1 MKPINDPSMRAAPQ
15 SQHSKGTA
23 TSSQRLKAPGRAIR
37 TTSAETN
44 HDDSPDNSIREKR
57 LPLVIH
63 LPLLILQTLHTVFV
77 ALLAKFLPSA
87 VHTTTH
93 STLEQYDNEEVYRNE
108 NCTLPELPVL
118 ASPALTTLLDTA
130 LYHANEAELVPTT
143 CAASRLLQQF
153 LEMKEAS
160 ATVLR
165 ECRWMVGVPFVPLEL
180 DEHDVAG
187 GSAGVVLENGRVVSG
202 GRDDVTDCGSVGGW
216 DGVSEDAKWNEFD
229 TVQDFASQCFSAAKE
244 AIHRLTT
251 DRLADSANLTL
262 QDSISSMGEDGK
274 KDEVDHHGVHNSK
287 THLQQQPIPSCDLTS
302 AELERCYRSQPRSTC
317 WESPRLYCPDYS
329 WADDCITG
337 CQRLLRN
344 LSKHKF
350 ISLVGAH
357 GWTRYTASS
366 SSFDCDAHVVHPPTY
381 ASCTPH
387 PFPSLEAVHA
397 LKYLASDLLSNTI
410 PSHLNQFR
418 AAVEANAVVSKR
430 IYLVKCEY
438 RAPIRAHMESWMALK
453 AAPKLEVV
461 ERYLREFHGVAGDV
475 RNTGVEGIA
484 TKSSTHGTI
493 RRKSSS
499 TTSSDTVSS
508 LQKHRDSLEKLIS
521 EYWKHPSFLEA
532 LQLERLC
539 ERLEM
544 EMSQI
549 LLPLSHL
556 ATEIMDKWKG
566 RLRAVA
572 VITSELED
580 DDLEDNSD
588 DDEESVELIIEEILG
603 WREVPHMREL
613 LKCLKSILCRKP
625 GPDESSGIRPLLLD
639 LQGVPRKNDDL
650 MDLSVEVPF
659 YQPPPKNNLPFHC
672 LSSLI
677 HNPSQDSAV
686 DPWYYLEHFIQRI
699 ETLLKL
705 VDRPDS
711 PLVIA
716 DDRGIGRWQ
725 ELVDDCIKAWD
736 SDLFR
741 AQYQDWY
748 DMVTRQRGLNA
759 GTDAS
764 SLLQISE
771 NIREAEI
778 ELSIAMASKGQ
789 LELVRQR
796 LEALTIDK
804 MARYFVLAQIVND
817 VALREL
823 NENIIVLPTPKDMT
837 SDFPELTALGL
848 FGTQMILS
856 KEVLPIG

>member
-15 SQHSKGTA
+15 SQLSKGT
-23 TSSQRLKAPGRAIR
+23 TSSSGQTVP
-37 TTSAETN
+37 TYSPETN
-44 HDDSPDNSIREKR
+44 LDESPEKPSREKR
-57 LPLVIH
+57 LPLFIH
-63 LPLLILQTLHTVFV
+63 LPLLILQPLHSLLIALV
-77 ALLAKFLPSA
+77 AKIFPSA
-87 VHTTTH
+87 FDTTSH
-93 STLEQYDNEEVYRNE
+93 PHLEQFHNEEVYRNE

-180 DEHDVAG
+180 DDQGVAV
-187 GSAGVVLENGRVVSG
+187 GSAGVVLEDGRVISG
-202 GRDDVTDCGSVGGW
+202 GRDDATDCGSIVGW
-216 DGVSEDAKWNEFD
+216 DGVSEDTKWNEFD
-229 TVQDFASQCFSAAKE
+229 TIQDFASQCFSAAKE

-251 DRLADSANLTL
+251 DRLAESANLTL
-262 QDSISSMGEDGK
+262 QDAISSMSEDGNK
-274 KDEVDHHGVHNSK
+274 EEIDHGPDHGVHDSNAPM
-287 THLQQQPIPSCDLTS
+287 QQQPAPSFDVTNS
-302 AELERCYRSQPRSTC
+302 EIGRCYRAQPRSTC

-337 CQRLLRN
+337 CQRILRN
-344 LSKHKF
+344 LLKHKF
-350 ISLVGAH
+350 VSLVGAN
-357 GWTRYTASS
+357 GWNRYTSGSLAKY
-366 SSFDCDAHVVHPPTY
+366 DAHMVHPPTY

-397 LKYLASDLLSNTI
+397 LKYLVADLLSNTI
-410 PSHLNQFR
+410 PSYLNQFR
-418 AAVEANAVVSKR
+418 AAVESNAVVSKR
-430 IYLVKCEY
+430 LYLVKCEY
-438 RAPIRAHMESWMALK
+438 RAPIRAHMESWVALK

-461 ERYLREFHGVAGDV
+461 ERYLREFHGVEGDLNHTDV
-475 RNTGVEGIA
+475 GGTV
-484 TKSSTHGTI
+484 TKTSAHGAL
-493 RRKSSS
+493 RRKNSNISRAD
-499 TTSSDTVSS
+499 TMTS
-508 LQKHRDSLEKLIS
+508 LENHRDSLEKLIS

-539 ERLEM
+539 ERLEV
-544 EMSQI
+544 EMSHI

-556 ATEIMDKWKG
+556 ATEIMDQWKG

-572 VITSELED
+572 VLTSELEVSD
-580 DDLEDNSD
+580 IEGKSHGED
-588 DDEESVELIIEEILG
+588 ESVDLIIEEILG
-603 WREVPHMREL
+603 WNEVPHLREL

-659 YQPPPKNNLPFHC
+659 YQPPPKPNLSLFC
-672 LSSLI
+672 LSALI
-677 HNPSQDSAV
+677 NDSSQSNKV
-686 DPWYYLEHFIQRI
+686 DQWYYLEQFIQRV

-705 VDRPDS
+705 VAQPDA
-711 PLVIA
+711 PFLIA
-716 DDRGIGRWQ
+716 DNRGVGRWQ
-725 ELVDDCIKAWD
+725 ELVENCIEVWD
-736 SDLFR
+736 SELFR
-741 AQYQDWY
+741 AQYQDWF
-748 DMVTRQRGLNA
+748 DMVTRQRELNT

-764 SLLQISE
+764 SLSQISD

-778 ELSIAMASKGQ
+778 ELSIAMASKSQ

-796 LEALTIDK
+796 LQALTVDK
-804 MARYFVLAQIVND
+804 TARYFVLAQIVND

-823 NENIIVLPTPKDMT
+823 NENIIVLPMPRDMS
-837 SDFPELTALGL
+837 SDFPELSALGV
-848 FGTQMILS
+848 FGKQMILS